1 MPFIKDFTK
10 IIILWICIFCI
21 EVTITA
27 GDNGKRL
34 KINWII
40 LLRYK
45 REMYLLLTIMKNSYL
60 NLAYVFGSVAV
71 DDLRSF
77 CVYRY
82 YNVVPL

>member
-21 EVTITA
+21 EVAITI
-27 GDNGKRL
+27 GDNGKKF

-45 REMYLLLTIMKNSYL
+45 TGNVFFLTIMKNSYL

-77 CVYRY
+77 CV
-82 YNVVPL
+82 